1 MDLKQLEYF
10 IAVVEKGSF
19 SKAAIYL
26 NLAQPSISRKIALLE
41 DELGQRLLERTGR
54 GVRPTEAG
62 QALLAHAKLI
72 IDTAAMATF
81 QIKEMSTDVS
91 GKVVVGLPHRVAEGL
106 CVPLVQEFRKR
117 MPRAMISV
125 VEGLSVS
132 LRDGLINGRIDLA
145 VLFDPPPT
153 PLLSYEKLMREKLI
167 LIAPDHY
174 RLKNQISLAE
184 LADFPMILPGQ
195 SNPIRNLV
203 DAVLLPQNICLN
215 IIAEVGA
222 VYTALKLVE
231 SGVGCSILPE
241 SALKHKQSSNIRFA
255 QIGPPVMRNLL
266 VLATPKSRPTN
277 RLHQETAK
285 LLRELDFRA

>member
-10 IAVVEKGSF
+10 VAVVEKGSF
-19 SKAAIYL
+19 SKAAIFL

-62 QALLAHAKLI
+62 QALLGHAKLML
-72 IDTAAMATF
+72 DTAEMASF

-91 GKVVVGLPHRVAEGL
+91 GKVTVGLPHRVAEGL
-106 CVPLVQEFRKR
+106 CVPLIKEFRKR

-132 LRDGLINGRIDLA
+132 LREGLINGRIDLA

-174 RLKNQISLAE
+174 SLKNQLSLSE
-184 LADFPMILPGQ
+184 LANFPMILPGQ

-203 DAVLLPQNICLN
+203 DAILLPQNISLN

-222 VYTALKLVE
+222 VYTAFKLVE

-241 SALKHKQSSNIRFA
+241 SALRHKQNATIKFA

-266 VLATPKSRPTN
+266 VLAVPKSRPTN

>member
-26 NLAQPSISRKIALLE
+26 SLAQPSISRKIALLE

-62 QALLAHAKLI
+62 QALLSHAKLM
-72 IDTAAMATF
+72 IDTAATATF
-81 QIKEMSTDVS
+81 QIKEMSTAVS
-91 GKVVVGLPHRVAEGL
+91 GKVIVGLPHRVAEGL

-117 MPRAMISV
+117 MPHAMISV

-174 RLKNQISLAE
+174 PLKSQISLAE
-184 LADFPMILPGQ
+184 LANFPMILPGQ

-231 SGVGCSILPE
+231 SGIGCSILPE
-241 SALKHKQSSNIRFA
+241 SALKHKHTSNLRFA

>member
-10 IAVVEKGSF
+10 ITVVEKGSF

-26 NLAQPSISRKIALLE
+26 NLAQPSISRKVALLE

-62 QALLAHAKLI
+62 QTLLVHAKLM
-72 IDTAAMATF
+72 IDTAAAATF
-81 QIKEMSTDVS
+81 QIKEMSTAVS
-91 GKVVVGLPHRVAEGL
+91 GKVIVGLPHRVAEGL
-106 CVPLVQEFRKR
+106 CVPLVHEFRKR
-117 MPRAMISV
+117 MPHAMISV

-174 RLKNQISLAE
+174 PLKSQISMAE
-184 LADFPMILPGQ
+184 LANFPMILPGQ

-203 DAVLLPQNICLN
+203 EAVLLPLNISLN

-241 SALKHKQSSNIRFA
+241 SALKHKHTSNLKST

-266 VLATPKSRPTN
+266 VLATPKSRPSN
-277 RLHQETAK
+277 KLQQETAK

>member
-19 SKAAIYL
+19 SKAAIFL
-26 NLAQPSISRKIALLE
+26 NLAQPSISRKVALLE
-41 DELGQRLLERTGR
+41 EELGQRLLERTGR
-54 GVRPTEAG
+54 GVKTTDAG
-62 QALLAHAKLI
+62 QTLLAHAKLML
-72 IDTAAMATF
+72 DTAATAAF
-81 QIKEMSTDVS
+81 QIKEMSTAVS

-117 MPRAMISV
+117 MPHAMISV

-132 LRDGLINGRIDLA
+132 LREGLINGRIDLA

-153 PLLSYEKLMREKLI
+153 PLLSYEKMMRERLI
-167 LIAPDHY
+167 LIAPDQY
-174 RLKNQISLAE
+174 QLKNQVSLAE
-184 LADFPMILPGQ
+184 LAHFPMILPGQ
-195 SNPIRNLV
+195 PNPIRNLV
-203 DAVLLPQNICLN
+203 DAVLLPQNISLN
-215 IIAEVGA
+215 VIAEVGA

-231 SGVGCSILPE
+231 NGVGCSILPE
-241 SALKHKQSSNIRFA
+241 SALKHKHNPNIKYA
-255 QIGPPVMRNLL
+255 QIGPPAMRNLL
-266 VLATPKSRPTN
+266 VLATPKSRPIN